1 MPGDELQKQVS
12 EGKVSVSGSND
23 VLTMALGPEHPG
35 RVRGVGAGISPRQ
48 YYNLPKPQRISFDDR
63 LKDSL
68 RVLLQEENK
77 KMEAKARDD
86 RTRPNFRFGIRAK
99 CGACPTP
106 GECRAQK
113 TFLPFLLQIF
123 FKIPLDFC
131 RNFGRV
137 SPVSRIFYKTLPWC
151 GGYDWPGGGSRILL
165 RPGGLG
171 RHAGYPSRK
180 LTKSGDYDQPVPPAD
195 SSMTPS
201 QLESLW
207 QDAGD
212 RSLGTPSLPSC
223 KSWHSRSERPRNS

>member
-23 VLTMALGPEHPG
+23 VLTMALGPSIQ
-35 RVRGVGAGISPRQ
+35 A
-48 YYNLPKPQRISFDDR
+48 D
-63 LKDSL
+63 L

-86 RTRPNFRFGIRAK
+86 RPAQFPLWNSSQTSAEISAESPLYFDQSQNF
-99 CGACPTP
+99 P
-106 GECRAQK
+106 
-113 TFLPFLLQIF
+113 
-123 FKIPLDFC
+123 
-131 RNFGRV
+131 
-137 SPVSRIFYKTLPWC
+137 PVKQSVHLSQQPEYRKIFYKTLPWAEAMI
-151 GGYDWPGGGSRILL
+151 GRWWIPR
-165 RPGGLG
+165 LG

-180 LTKSGDYDQPVPPAD
+180 LAKSGDYDQPVPPAD

-212 RSLGTPSLPSC
+212 RSQPDPQSWQVSGHQVCRAANPGTHGPSVPETREA
-223 KSWHSRSERPRNS
+223 KSSALT